1 MDKGV
6 ECKKEAGLIGRQ
18 GQGGGPKLKLRQE
31 QRTQLQAELRQQ
43 DFWTL
48 GQVMHWL
55 QEHYQ
60 VSYSSVH
67 VRHLLKSWGMYH
79 YKPRPQDYKRS
90 EQAEEKLL
98 ERLQATADVLAC
110 WQCPCSELAF
120 GFADES
126 SPEANSNKARW
137 WSFYRKPRKV
147 NTDKDLR
154 HNTFGYYALQGTS
167 VVAEIPNSKPEGFLT
182 CLEKIRNANPT
193 ARYCVVVWDNLPA
206 HQAAQVQKKAMER
219 HIILVNLPPY
229 APDLNPIEKI
239 WKQIKRIISLQGLIK
254 TQASLASIIQES
266 FLQLAASLSF
276 ARQWVQEFFMP
287 VFKQNPI
294 PS

>member
-6 ECKKEAGLIGRQ
+6 ECPKKVGLLSRQ
-18 GQGGGPKLKLRQE
+18 GRGGGPKLKLKAE
-31 QRTQLQAELRQQ
+31 QRGQLQAELRGQ

-48 GQVMHWL
+48 GQVINRL

-79 YKPRPQDYKRS
+79 YKPQPQDYKRS
-90 EQAEEKLL
+90 EQAEEKLF
-98 ERLQATADVLAC
+98 ERLQATADVLEH
-110 WQCPCSELAF
+110 WQCPCEELAF

-137 WSFYRKPRKV
+137 WSFYKKPRKV
-147 NTDKDLR
+147 NTDKSLR
-154 HNTFGYYALQGTS
+154 HNTFGYYALQGKS
-167 VVAEIPNSKPEGFLT
+167 VVAELDDNKPGGFLT

-193 ARYCVVVWDNLPA
+193 ARYCVVVWDNLPS
-206 HQAAQVQKKAMER
+206 HQMAQVQKKARER

-239 WKQIKRIISLQGLIK
+239 WKQIKRIISLQALIK
-254 TQASLASIIQES
+254 TQARLASIIQES
-266 FLQLAASLSF
+266 FLQLATSLSF
-276 ARQWVQEFFMP
+276 AQQWVQDFFLP
-287 VFKQNPI
+287 IFKQYPI
-294 PS
+294 PR